1 MTEPLD
7 MSKDPDRFQPDVG
20 PTSPL
25 DPAADPDR
33 FDPAASGPTRG
44 RTLPEL
50 LGPGAQEE
58 PRDSMTWLIGLLGVI
73 GFLVVVSLLIQF
85 GSR

>member
-1 MTEPLD
+1 MTGPLD
-7 MSKDPDRFQPDVG
+7 MSKDPDRYQGDVG
-20 PTSPL
+20 PTGPL

-50 LGPGAQEE
+50 LGPGAQEGE
-58 PRDSMTWLIGLLGVI
+58 RNNMTWLIGLLGVI

-85 GSR
+85 GAR